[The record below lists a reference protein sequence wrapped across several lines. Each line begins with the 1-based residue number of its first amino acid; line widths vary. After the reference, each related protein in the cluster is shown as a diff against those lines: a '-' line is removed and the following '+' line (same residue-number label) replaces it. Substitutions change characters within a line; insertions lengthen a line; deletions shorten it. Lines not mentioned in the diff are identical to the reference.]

1 MDTYRVAVFKFGEGW
16 RLVSSSGAAVP
27 FDDLASALLAGAWM
41 ARRVNQQSCAIEFLV
56 HSGICDLDHIER
68 LDSSAALLT
77 QLWAP
82 TGCADQP
89 PFRGAKSW
97 ESA

>member
-1 MDTYRVAVFKFGEGW
+1 MDKYRVAVFKFGEGW

-41 ARRVNQQSCAIEFLV
+41 ARRINQQGCAIEFLV
-56 HSGICDLDHIER
+56 HSGVCDLDYIER
-68 LDSSAALLT
+68 LDSSAALLS

-82 TGCADQP
+82 TGCANLP
-89 PFRGAKSW
+89 ALRGPHS
-97 ESA
+97 